1 LITTRSIYPSKFII
15 ETIKT
20 AKLFSGDDD
29 SPLRKWSR
37 RGWHETTVDLEM
49 GSGEPASR
57 EFADYDYWREH
68 LFTLHEAYQHAK
80 PRSLK
85 QFWQD
90 KRDSPKWWTFWLAVL
105 VILLT
110 LVFGLIQSI
119 TGIIQITSSHG
130 GPV

>member
-1 LITTRSIYPSKFII
+1 MTRAIYPQKFIN

-20 AKLFSGDDD
+20 ANLFNGDGD

-37 RGWHETTVDLEM
+37 LGWRETTVDLEM
-49 GSGEPASR
+49 GFGEPASR
-57 EFADYDYWREH
+57 KIDSYLYWRER
-68 LFTLHEAYQHAK
+68 LVALHEAYQQAK

-85 QFWQD
+85 QLWQD
-90 KRDSPKWWTFWLAVL
+90 KRDSPQWWTFWLAVL

-119 TGIIQITSSHG
+119 TGIIQITG
-130 GPV
+130 KP

>member
-1 LITTRSIYPSKFII
+1 VTLTMTRAIYPRKFIN

-20 AKLFSGDDD
+20 AHLFNGDGD

-37 RGWHETTVDLEM
+37 RGWRETTVDLEM
-49 GSGEPASR
+49 GFGEPASR
-57 EFADYDYWREH
+57 KLDSYDYWRER
-68 LFTLHEAYQHAK
+68 LITLHEAYQQAK

-85 QFWQD
+85 QLWQD
-90 KRDSPKWWTFWLAVL
+90 KRDSPQWWTIWLAVF

-119 TGIIQITSSHG
+119 TGIIQITG
-130 GPV
+130 KP